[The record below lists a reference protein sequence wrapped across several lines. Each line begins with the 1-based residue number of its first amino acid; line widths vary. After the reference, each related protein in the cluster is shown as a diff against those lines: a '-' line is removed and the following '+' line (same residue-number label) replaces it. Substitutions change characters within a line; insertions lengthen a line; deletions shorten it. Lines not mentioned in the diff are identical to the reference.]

1 MNFISNANDKA
12 KQLLAE
18 KATTEIFEAVVDAV
32 KKGTEVVF
40 ATNFQNYV
48 TRLGII
54 LSNCITDI
62 RMETNTYLGSI
73 DYICEKVLG
82 SSQMRKLMRAIEVN
96 ELGNYGKHSLHN
108 IRISIDECLHQY
120 NNMVRAIIQT
130 TGLDAFNICYI
141 SNGETMPENRGDAP
155 KVDQKK
161 EAAPAPAPAPEKK
174 KKAIHLLKREPSH
187 SYGCIAGVKYE
198 FVFLEDYD
206 VDPYYRKVKANIDL
220 VLPGA
225 NQGKVLSVA
234 FKSKRGKELDR
245 LERIALRT
253 PDTYHFEVTIGENE
267 LAGERAVVI
276 CELWVEEINK
286 VGILKKPQYDEV
298 ARERVE
304 LSQKLDD

>member
-18 KATTEIFEAVVDAV
+18 KATTQIYDAVVDSV
-32 KKGTEVVF
+32 KKNTEVVF

-54 LSNCITDI
+54 LSNCITDLK
-62 RMETNTYLGSI
+62 METNTYLGSI
-73 DYICEKVLG
+73 DYICERVLG

-108 IRISIDECLHQY
+108 IHISIDECLHQY
-120 NNMVRAIIQT
+120 NNMIKAIIQT
-130 TGLDAFNICYI
+130 TGLDAFNVCYI
-141 SNGETMPENRGDAP
+141 SNGETMPENRG
-155 KVDQKK
+155 
-161 EAAPAPAPAPEKK
+161 AAPVQPQPQPQPQPEPEKK

-267 LAGERAVVI
+267 LVGERAVIVV
-276 CELWVEEINK
+276 ELWVEEINK
-286 VGILKKPQYDEV
+286 AGLLKKSQYDEV
-298 ARERVE
+298 ARERLE